1 MDILTLTEALIEL
14 SRKYRDGEAT
24 LQQTVEIEN
33 LLYELH
39 NIWKGKQ
46 NAKQRKVS

>member
-1 MDILTLTEALIEL
+1 MDTLTLTEALIEL

-24 LQQTVEIEN
+24 LEQTVQIEG

-46 NAKQRKVS
+46 NKWNQLK